1 MLYWFLGIIFVVIL
15 IGSIATLIIL
25 HERLKRSGFVIESFL
40 GSTINGKIIFDAKG
54 RFYAANKS
62 AVRTMPLLQNS
73 DTPPVLQNVFDYMYD
88 NAVDIDANLRNAIVS
103 STNDLNEDDEN
114 FREVIQLPTG
124 RLFLMIA
131 QKSNQNFTL
140 LIMIDISRQ
149 WRQEAIFTL
158 LGEKNNQ
165 LMLAIEASNIGV
177 IISMP
182 KREGNPVSFANA
194 AVTQMTGIPKERLN
208 NGYWH
213 QLCDV
218 FTEDN
223 LADKLSEAFDQQ
235 MPTEIPLTRSGEDGR
250 LHWFSLAI
258 TPVFDEVGGVDLF
271 IGVLKDTTEFKV
283 REAEFFQAQKL
294 EALGQLS
301 AGIAHDFNNI
311 LSIIDGYTRLAA
323 KQVDKDNIICADY
336 LERVCIATQ
345 RGAALTKRMLTFSR
359 HKIIAEKTCELG
371 QVIRDQE
378 ILLGAV
384 IDPSIKLQVEVLA
397 ENIYVQCAPDTIAQ
411 IMMNLVINSRDAI
424 GAESGVIE
432 VCAERVLRGDLTPET
447 LCKLGSAKSY
457 AMLSIVDSG
466 CGIPSDIQHKIFD
479 PFFTTKSA
487 EKGTGL
493 GMSVVYGLVKDMKG
507 CIEIQSGSQTGA
519 IIRIYIPLSKE
530 APAIEPPVV
539 SNGGGTCLQSYT
551 AMVVDDE
558 PDILEITAS
567 MLRGAGMKVLEA
579 IDGNDALDR
588 QEDYEG
594 EIHILVTDILMPEL
608 NGVKLAEL
616 FKSLRPETQVLFM
629 SGYPS
634 GRDYEYI
641 QVPQS
646 TPFLAKPVEYNKL
659 IVLIEALLGVRKVP
673 HQDNIAAMGDNL
685 DHWLTDIQAKKLKN

>member
-1 MLYWFLGIIFVVIL
+1 MLYWFLGVVVFTML
-15 IGSIATLIIL
+15 MGSVAALIIL
-25 HERLKRSGFVIESFL
+25 SARLKRSKYVVESFL
-40 GSTINGKIIFDAKG
+40 SSTLNGKIIFDEQG

-62 AVRTMPLLQNS
+62 AIKALPLLQ
-73 DTPPVLQNVFDYMYD
+73 DPVKTPILQDFLHFMYD
-88 NAVDIDANLRNAIVS
+88 NAVDIDANLRNAIGS
-103 STNDLNEDDEN
+103 STSDLVGEEEN
-114 FREVIQLPTG
+114 FREVIQLPNG
-124 RLFLMIA
+124 RLYLMIA
-131 QKSNQNFTL
+131 QKSKQSFTL

-194 AVTQMTGIPKERLN
+194 AVTQMTGIPRERLS
-208 NGYWH
+208 NGYWL
-213 QLCDV
+213 QLCEV
-218 FTEDN
+218 FAEND
-223 LADKLSEAFDQQ
+223 LSDKLSEAFDQQ
-235 MPTEIPLTRSGEDGR
+235 MPTEISLTRTAEDGR

-258 TPVFDEVGGVDLF
+258 TPVFDETGGVDLF

-323 KQVDKDNIICADY
+323 KQVDKDSVICADY

-378 ILLGAV
+378 ILLSAV
-384 IDPSIKLQVEVLA
+384 IDPSIKLEVNVLA

-411 IMMNLVINSRDAI
+411 IVMNLVINSRDAI
-424 GAESGVIE
+424 GAESGVIT
-432 VCAERVLRGDLTPET
+432 VRAEQVLRSDLTPET
-447 LCKLGSAKSY
+447 LCKLGKAKAY

-466 CGIPSDIQHKIFD
+466 CGISADIQHKIFD

-487 EKGTGL
+487 DKGTGL

-507 CIEIQSGSQTGA
+507 CIEIHSSINAGA
-519 IIRIYIPLSKE
+519 DIRIYIPLSKGLPMPE
-530 APAIEPPVV
+530 TPTVRNV
-539 SNGGGTCLQSYT
+539 DGGGLQGFT
-551 AMVVDDE
+551 AVVVDDE

-579 IDGNDALDR
+579 MDGNDALDK

-616 FKSLRPETQVLFM
+616 FTSLRPETQVLFM

-634 GRDYEYI
+634 GREYEYI
-641 QVPQS
+641 QIPQS
-646 TPFLAKPVEYNKL
+646 TPFLAKPVEYGKL
-659 IVLIEALLGVRKVP
+659 IGLIEALLGVKEMP
-673 HQDNIAAMGDNL
+673 QQDNIAAMGDNL
-685 DHWLTDIQAKKLKN
+685 DHWRTDNQSKKLKK